1 MFYPEWLAGQAITA
15 GRLNEIPPVLK
26 YKAAG
31 TDRTATTLADDPDL
45 TFATAANAVYET
57 RGVLRVNTTDATNGD
72 FSLGWTIP
80 SGAQGIWSGIGQPT
94 TATGVDGTVRTMG
107 TTISGSRDYG
117 AIVSAPN
124 ALAIVVHSLLV
135 TSSAGTYAVSW
146 ARSGSAGTVSL
157 MAFSYLTLTRV
168 G

>member
-1 MFYPEWLAGQAITA
+1 MQFPTFLAGQTLTA
-15 GRLNEIPPVLK
+15 ALLNSIPPVLK

-31 TDRTATTLADDPDL
+31 TDRATATLSDDPDL
-45 TFATAANAVYET
+45 TFAVEANAVYEM

-72 FSLGWTIP
+72 FNLSWTVP
-80 SGAQGIWSGIGQPT
+80 SGAQGLWSGIGQPA
-94 TATGVDGTVRTMG
+94 TATATDGTVRTMG
-107 TTISGSRDYG
+107 STISASRAYG
-117 AIVSAPN
+117 AIISGGN
-124 ALAIVVHSLLV
+124 ELAIVVHSLLV
-135 TSSAGTYAVSW
+135 TSSAGTYAVNW

>member
-1 MFYPEWLAGQAITA
+1 MPYPTFLAGQTVTA
-15 GRLNEIPPVLK
+15 ALLNSIPPVTK

-31 TDRTATTLADDPDL
+31 TDRATATLSDDPDL
-45 TFATAANAVYET
+45 TFAVAANAVYEAQ
-57 RGVLRVNTTDATNGD
+57 GVLRINTTDATNGD
-72 FSLGWTIP
+72 FNLSWTVP

-94 TATGVDGTVRTMG
+94 TATTTDGTVRTMG
-107 TTISGSRDYG
+107 STISASRAYG
-117 AIVSAPN
+117 AIISGGN
-124 ALAIVVHSLLV
+124 ELAIAVHSLLV

-157 MAFSYLTLTRV
+157 MAFSFLTLTRF

>member
-1 MFYPEWLAGQAITA
+1 MFYPEWLAGQTITA

-26 YKAAG
+26 YKGAG
-31 TDRTATTLADDPDL
+31 TDRATTTPADDPDL
-45 TFATAANAVYET
+45 TFAVEANAVYEM
-57 RGVLRVNTTDATNGD
+57 RGVLRVNTTDTAGD

-80 SGAQGIWSGIGQPT
+80 SGAQGLWSGIGQPT
-94 TATGVDGTVRTMG
+94 SATGVDGTVRTMG

-146 ARSGSAGTVSL
+146 ARSGAAGTVSL

-168 G
+168 N